1 MCLWHWVTD
10 PHAEWDL
17 LQPLSSAGL
26 APEGLLVFQ
35 DQATG
40 RLEQRLVHVERP
52 ILRIPHLAIHLQR
65 SINESFG
72 PNTEH
77 HL

>member
-1 MCLWHWVTD
+1 M
-10 PHAEWDL
+10 PSPPAG
-17 LQPLSSAGL
+17 SAA
-26 APEGLLVFQ
+26 APVAPQGGPAALGVFQ
-35 DQATG
+35 EPSTG

-52 ILRIPHLAIHLQR
+52 VLRIPHLAIHLQR
-65 SINESFG
+65 SVNESFG

>member
-1 MCLWHWVTD
+1 M
-10 PHAEWDL
+10 
-17 LQPLSSAGL
+17 
-26 APEGLLVFQ
+26 APQGSPAALGVFQ
-35 DQATG
+35 EPSTG

-52 ILRIPHLAIHLQR
+52 VLRIPHLAIHLQR
-65 SINESFG
+65 SVNESFG

>member
-1 MCLWHWVTD
+1 MA
-10 PHAEWDL
+10 PQGGPAA
-17 LQPLSSAGL
+17 LS
-26 APEGLLVFQ
+26 VFQ
-35 DQATG
+35 EPSTG

-52 ILRIPHLAIHLQR
+52 VLRIPHLAIHLQR
-65 SINESFG
+65 SVNESFG

>member
-1 MCLWHWVTD
+1 M
-10 PHAEWDL
+10 PS
-17 LQPLSSAGL
+17 PRAGPAA
-26 APEGLLVFQ
+26 APVAPQGGRAVLPVFQ
-35 DQATG
+35 EPGTG
-40 RLEQRLVHVERP
+40 RLQQRLVHVERP

-65 SINESFG
+65 SVNESFG